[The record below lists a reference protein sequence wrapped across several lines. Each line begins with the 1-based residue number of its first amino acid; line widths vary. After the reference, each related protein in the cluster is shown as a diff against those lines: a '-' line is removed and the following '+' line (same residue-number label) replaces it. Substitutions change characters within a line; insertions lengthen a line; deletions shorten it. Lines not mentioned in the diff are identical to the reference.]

1 MKGDFSRD
9 SYHAGSQ
16 YSRVMMQQG
25 RVQLDADWNEQ
36 TAILLGYMRALTRDL
51 FGPAA
56 GPAGDCGFQIVS
68 AESRSSLPK
77 ELGAQV
83 DAILKADKG
92 ELGDDDLLIL
102 PGRYYVG
109 GLPVEAGD
117 AIRYRAQ
124 TGFPFGETPPDS
136 LRQRNWL
143 AYLDVWEDYVS
154 ADQDPAI
161 RDVALGGIDTCGRAR
176 IRWQVRLLLDIKDRA
191 EFDALAGTGSGRIR
205 ARANPSEDSDELCS
219 IAPDARYR
227 GAQNQLYRVEIQTG
241 GDAEENGS
249 GATFK
254 WSRDN
259 GAITFPILSSN
270 GNRVALSHLGRD
282 EATTLVEGNW
292 VELVDDAAGAAGLLA
307 QVAKV
312 ERDDMRVE
320 LSLPDGSAP
329 LPTYS
334 AADAAARHALLRR
347 WDHPGER
354 AKSGGA
360 IAIAEGTEI
369 ELEDGVK
376 ITFEQ
381 GGVYRPGDYW
391 LIPARVVTGDVE
403 WPGVPDN
410 PQFQSPHG
418 PRHYYAP
425 LAGRT
430 TNAAGAPEFADL
442 RCCIQRLPCSNGRR
456 VADAADTQV
465 EAVKTGG
472 SKTRTTP
479 APETPKKP

>member
-1 MKGDFSRD
+1 MKGDLSRD

-16 YSRVMMQQG
+16 YSRVLMQQG
-25 RVQLDADWNEQ
+25 RVQLDSDWNEQ

-56 GPAGDCGFQIVS
+56 GPATECGFQIVT
-68 AESRSSLPK
+68 AESRASLPP
-77 ELGAQV
+77 ERAAEV
-83 DAILKADKG
+83 DAILKAEKG

-109 GLPVEAGD
+109 GLPVEAGH

-124 TGFPFGETPPDS
+124 GGFPFGETPPDS

-154 ADQDPAI
+154 ADQDPYI
-161 RDVALGGIDTCGRAR
+161 REVALGGIDTCGRAR
-176 IRWQVRLLLDIKDRA
+176 IRWQVRLLLDIDDRSA
-191 EFDALAGTGSGRIR
+191 FDALVGLGSGRLR
-205 ARANPSEDSDELCS
+205 ARANPSEESDSLCS

-227 GAQNQLYRVEIQTG
+227 GAENQLYRVEIQTG
-241 GDAEENGS
+241 GDAEEEGS

-270 GNRVALSHLGRD
+270 GNRIVLGHLGRD
-282 EATTLVEGNW
+282 EATTLVEGDW
-292 VELVDDAAGAAGLLA
+292 VELVDDSAGAAGLLA

-312 ERDDMRVE
+312 QRDDLRVE

-334 AADAAARHALLRR
+334 EAEALGLHALLRR
-347 WDHPGER
+347 WDHPGNP
-354 AKSGGA
+354 AKAGGA
-360 IAIAEGTEI
+360 IAIAEDVEI
-369 ELEDGVK
+369 ELEAGVK

-381 GGVYRPGDYW
+381 GGAYRAGDYW
-391 LIPARVVTGDVE
+391 MIPARILTGEVE
-403 WPGVPDN
+403 WPGLPGN
-410 PQFQSPHG
+410 PQFQQPHG
-418 PRHYYAP
+418 PQHHFAP
-425 LAGRT
+425 LAGRIA
-430 TNAAGAPEFADL
+430 NAAGASEFADL
-442 RCCIQRLPCSNGRR
+442 RCCIQRLPCRIEDR
-456 VADAADTQV
+456 V
-465 EAVKTGG
+465 TGG
-472 SKTRTTP
+472 NNALTGTVRGEATKAGT
-479 APETPKKP
+479 AAKPEAAKKR